1 MRQYIRVSTCACTAS
16 VMLSHLSAQTLTTC
30 SRNTPTP
37 MAWEVSDGRRRAPRQ
52 RRDAPC
58 ARRSYTAFAWHP
70 GQQPTVP
77 SAVAWVVQT
86 LAHQVAMVQC
96 GWGTTGQM
104 LHHTQTAPSA
114 DHSARQTTARLPWTL
129 GQAARAMWLAGARTA
144 VPMPAKRTRQPQVR
158 PHSPIGGHSALITVH
173 NTAIDTTNIVNWVG
187 LHEQLRGQQR
197 QRHSRRLLL
206 RLGCRLHGRS
216 VTPSYSIPHEAAIRE
231 TGASK
236 WWTPRSTDTH
246 NTQLYRLAARLYE
259 QKEWGRVQPE
269 FTSPR
274 MDRN

>member
-1 MRQYIRVSTCACTAS
+1 MHCIRHTIPLVCTNLDHLQPQHTNTDGMRCQRR
-16 VMLSHLSAQTLTTC
+16 TT
-30 SRNTPTP
+30 T
-37 MAWEVSDGRRRAPRQ
+37 RAPRR